1 MSPVVKP
8 KREKFTL
15 SGKSLLLILTIASVL
30 LMLVTYGTTAFD
42 GPFHSAVGAV
52 IVPFEKGI
60 GRVGEWLGNR
70 REELERVTSL
80 IEENRELREQVEALT
95 EENTR
100 LTQERYEL
108 NELRSLQS
116 LSDEY
121 ETYHKVG
128 ARIIASDGGNWFHS
142 FVIDKGTSD
151 GLEIDMNVI
160 ADGGLV
166 GRISSIGP
174 NWARVTSVISDG
186 THVSG
191 QVLSTGDTL
200 IVSGSLELYAEGLA
214 EFSQLTDD
222 EELAQVGDKIV
233 TSQISDKFLPGLLIG
248 YIQTIRQDNN
258 NLTRSGY
265 LIPAVD
271 FSHLS
276 VVLVITDRK
285 NTDYDS

>member
-121 ETYHKVG
+121 EAYHKVG

-142 FVIDKGTSD
+142 FVIDKGTND

-222 EELAQVGDKIV
+222 EEQAQVGDKIV

>member
-121 ETYHKVG
+121 EAYHKVG

-142 FVIDKGTSD
+142 FVIDKGTND

-222 EELAQVGDKIV
+222 EEKAQVGDKIV

>member
-121 ETYHKVG
+121 EAYHKVG

-142 FVIDKGTSD
+142 FVIDKGTND